1 MPPGIRS
8 RVVCPDCRRHLDADL
23 RCEDCGRE
31 YPRLSSIALLLPEPA
46 RHVELWRKQL
56 GLIAQQG
63 SATKQALEAQ
73 VAETG
78 TSRSARARLRALAQ
92 AVEDQV
98 DDITAIL
105 APVLG
110 GALPPGDV
118 PGLPRGFVEYIGYLY
133 RDWGWA
139 DGQCEENQ
147 RSLDAIK
154 HILASQALGRT
165 LVLGAGACRLAYDLH
180 RQCGATETAVLDI
193 DPYLLVI
200 AEAVVRG
207 SAVKLTESTANVHES
222 AVVSRR
228 WTLSA
233 PSDPLGEDV
242 FHFFLAN
249 GIEPPFED
257 QTFDAVVTP
266 WFIDQVPTDLQAFLS
281 TVHRLLVPGGIWVN
295 QGPLIYRPD
304 TIPISRWYPR
314 EELQDLAGAAGFRIG
329 QWESASHPYLVSPLT
344 GRGRIER
351 VVTFLASRM

>member
-1 MPPGIRS
+1 MP
-8 RVVCPDCRRHLDADL
+8 D
-23 RCEDCGRE
+23 
-31 YPRLSSIALLLPEPA
+31 PA
-46 RHVELWRKQL
+46 GHVELWRKQL

-63 SATKQALEAQ
+63 GATKGALEAQ

-78 TSRSARARLRALAQ
+78 MSRGARVRLRALAQ

-105 APVLG
+105 GPVLG

-139 DGQCEENQ
+139 DGQCDENQ
-147 RSLDAIK
+147 RSLDAIRR
-154 HILASQALGRT
+154 IVASQALGRT

-180 RQCGATETAVLDI
+180 RQFGATETAVLDI

-207 SAVKLTESTANVHES
+207 SAVKLTETTANVYES
-222 AVVSRR
+222 DVVSRR
-228 WTLSA
+228 WRLSA

-242 FHFFLAN
+242 FHFYLAN

-266 WFIDQVPTDLQAFLS
+266 WFIDQVPTDLHAFLS

-304 TIPISRWYPR
+304 ITPISRWYPR
-314 EELQDLAGAAGFRIG
+314 EELHDLARAAGFRIA
-329 QWESASHPYLVSPLT
+329 QWESASNPYLVSPLT
-344 GRGRIER
+344 GRGRVEKVI
-351 VVTFLASRM
+351 TFLASRV